1 MIGVHGITQ
10 KDKTKPGVGG
20 DKKQTNKKELKTHL
34 GKSSRFEA

>member
-20 DKKQTNKKELKTHL
+20 GQKTNKQKRAENA
-34 GKSSRFEA
+34 S